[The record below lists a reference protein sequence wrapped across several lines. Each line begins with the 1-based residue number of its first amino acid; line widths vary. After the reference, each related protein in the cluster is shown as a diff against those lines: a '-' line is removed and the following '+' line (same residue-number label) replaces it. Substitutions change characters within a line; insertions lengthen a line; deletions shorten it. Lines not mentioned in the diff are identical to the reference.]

1 MKAFILITVRTGYIA
16 EVLSHLTR
24 VAGIRE
30 ANMTFGPYDIV
41 AMAEADDLQSLGKML
56 AEDVHPI
63 PGIEETLTC
72 LAVD

>member
-1 MKAFILITVRTGYIA
+1 
-16 EVLSHLTR
+16 
-24 VAGIRE
+24 
-30 ANMTFGPYDIV
+30 MTFGPYDIV